1 MSGLVRESGAGMG
14 VVVDLFHA
22 FGGDVGVDLG
32 GGETGVAE
40 EFLDAAEVCAVVEEV
55 GGEAVA
61 ELVGMDFLG
70 EASGGG
76 AFVDDLFDT

>member
-1 MSGLVRESGAGMG
+1 MG

-61 ELVGMDFLG
+61 ELVRGDA
-70 EASGGG
+70 ERDGGG
-76 AFVDDLFDT
+76 AEVFFEDIGDGLGGDAAAEFG